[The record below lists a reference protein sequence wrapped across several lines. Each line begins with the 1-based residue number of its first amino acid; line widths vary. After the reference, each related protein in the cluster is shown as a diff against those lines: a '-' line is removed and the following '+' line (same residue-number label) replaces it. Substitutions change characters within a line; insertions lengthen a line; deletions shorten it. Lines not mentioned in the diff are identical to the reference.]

1 MSKINI
7 PKILIDVIK
16 KQALSSENEVY
27 GWLIG
32 YQKNNILNI
41 LAIIECKKFEFQT
54 VISAIPHAQ
63 EFQEISSV
71 LPQGIGPIGI
81 YHSHPFLSKIFH
93 SHTDDSTL
101 ISLSKQ
107 FPSCVSIV
115 TNGKEVNYYQLNE
128 NDQTTEIPIKFIETE
143 VPKFLLIAFNET
155 LSVRISKEVINN
167 LEKPNLN
174 IRILNA
180 LREYFESIWN
190 DMELYCN
197 NVEVLKDE
205 NIKQYLRTKLR
216 ADPIKLKIPLKL
228 KSNGEIRINLSR
240 SSNSSGMVEDNDNVC
255 LKMKIPLKL
264 PIYIHDKNK
273 KFHKIDQIIKTEL
286 ISNNI
291 LQKVYNCSVDLNNK
305 EIITPKDFFLN
316 YFGFFMRILCFD
328 DKKLNKNRFSGKIF
342 EFLSR
347 LLSIFDNFEEIELSE
362 NTKHHLQVFFDDIEK
377 LSYKFYWQD
386 DMNEILM
393 NFRNLI
399 N

>member
-1 MSKINI
+1 
-7 PKILIDVIK
+7 
-16 KQALSSENEVY
+16 
-27 GWLIG
+27 
-32 YQKNNILNI
+32 
-41 LAIIECKKFEFQT
+41 

-81 YHSHPFLSKIFH
+81 YHSHPFSGEVFH

-115 TNGKEVNYYQLNE
+115 TNGKKVNYYQLDE
-128 NDQTTEIPIKFIETE
+128 NYQTTEIPIKFIETE
-143 VPKFLLIAFNET
+143 VPKFLFITFNET
-155 LSVRISKEVINN
+155 FSVRISKKVIDN
-167 LEKPNLN
+167 LEKPNMIN

-190 DMELYCN
+190 DMELYSN
-197 NVEVLKDE
+197 NIEVLNDE
-205 NIKQYLRTKLR
+205 NVKQYLRSELSS
-216 ADPIKLKIPLKL
+216 DPIEIKIPSKLKY
-228 KSNGEIRINLSR
+228 NGDIKIYLDK
-240 SSNSSGMVEDNDNVC
+240 SSNSSSQVKENDNIN
-255 LKMKIPLKL
+255 LEMKIISKL

-273 KFHKIDQIIKTEL
+273 EFHEIDHVIKTEL
-286 ISNNI
+286 LSNNF
-291 LQKVYNCSVDLNNK
+291 LQKVYNCNVDLNNR

-316 YFGFFMRILCFD
+316 YFGFFIRILCFD
-328 DKKLNKNRFSGKIF
+328 GKKLNENRFSGKIF

-347 LLSIFDNFEEIELSE
+347 WLSLFDHFDDIELSE
-362 NTKHHLQVFFDDIEK
+362 KAKHHLQVFFDDIEK

-386 DMNEILM
+386 DMNKKIM
-393 NFRNLI
+393 NFSNLI

>member
-1 MSKINI
+1 
-7 PKILIDVIK
+7 
-16 KQALSSENEVY
+16 
-27 GWLIG
+27 
-32 YQKNNILNI
+32 
-41 LAIIECKKFEFQT
+41 

-81 YHSHPFLSKIFH
+81 YHSHPFSGEVFH

-115 TNGKEVNYYQLNE
+115 TNGKKVNYYQLDE
-128 NDQTTEIPIKFIETE
+128 NYQTTEIPIKFIETE
-143 VPKFLLIAFNET
+143 VPKFLFITFNET
-155 LSVRISKEVINN
+155 FSVRISKKVIDN
-167 LEKPNLN
+167 LEKPNMIN

-190 DMELYCN
+190 DMELYSN
-197 NVEVLKDE
+197 NIEVLKDE
-205 NIKQYLRTKLR
+205 NVKLYLRNELSS
-216 ADPIKLKIPLKL
+216 DPIEIKIPSKLKY
-228 KSNGEIRINLSR
+228 NGDIKIYLDK
-240 SSNSSGMVEDNDNVC
+240 SSNSSSQVKENDNIN
-255 LKMKIPLKL
+255 LEMKIISKL

-273 KFHKIDQIIKTEL
+273 EFHEIDHVIKTEL
-286 ISNNI
+286 LSNNF
-291 LQKVYNCSVDLNNK
+291 LQKVYNCNVDLNNR

-316 YFGFFMRILCFD
+316 YFGFFIRILCFD
-328 DKKLNKNRFSGKIF
+328 GKKLNENRFSGKIF

-347 LLSIFDNFEEIELSE
+347 WLSLFDHFEDIELSE
-362 NTKHHLQVFFDDIEK
+362 KAKHHLQVFFDDIEK

-386 DMNEILM
+386 DMNKKIM
-393 NFRNLI
+393 NFSNLI

>member
-1 MSKINI
+1 M
-7 PKILIDVIK
+7 
-16 KQALSSENEVY
+16 
-27 GWLIG
+27 
-32 YQKNNILNI
+32 
-41 LAIIECKKFEFQT
+41 
-54 VISAIPHAQ
+54 ISAIPHAE

-81 YHSHPFLSKIFH
+81 YHSHPFSGEVFH

-115 TNGKEVNYYQLNE
+115 TNGKEVNYYQLDE
-128 NDQTTEIPIKFIETE
+128 KYQTTEIPIKFIETE
-143 VPKFLLIAFNET
+143 VPKFLLITFNET
-155 LSVRISKEVINN
+155 LSVRISKEVIDN
-167 LEKPNLN
+167 LEKPNMIN

-197 NVEVLKDE
+197 NIEVLKDE
-205 NIKQYLRTKLR
+205 RVNQYLRNELSS
-216 ADPIKLKIPLKL
+216 DPIEIKIPSKL
-228 KSNGEIRINLSR
+228 KSDGDIKIALDK
-240 SSNSSGMVEDNDNVC
+240 SSNSSSLVKEIDNLY
-255 LKMKIPLKL
+255 LKMKITSKL
-264 PIYIHDKNK
+264 PIYIHDRNK
-273 KFHKIDQIIKTEL
+273 KIYEIDQIIRTEL

-291 LQKVYNCSVDLNNK
+291 LQKVYNCNVDLNNK
-305 EIITPKDFFLN
+305 EIITPKDLFLN

-328 DKKLNKNRFSGKIF
+328 AKKLNEDRFSGKIF

-347 LLSIFDNFEEIELSE
+347 LLSLFDHFEDIELSE
-362 NTKHHLQVFFDDIEK
+362 KAKHHLLVFFDDIEK
-377 LSYKFYWQD
+377 LTHKFYWQD
-386 DMNEILM
+386 DMNKILM

>member
-1 MSKINI
+1 M
-7 PKILIDVIK
+7 
-16 KQALSSENEVY
+16 
-27 GWLIG
+27 IG
-32 YQKNNILNI
+32 YQKNKILNI

-81 YHSHPFLSKIFH
+81 YHSHPFSGEVFH

-107 FPSCVSIV
+107 FPSCASIV
-115 TNGKEVNYYQLNE
+115 TNGKKVNYYQLDE
-128 NDQTTEIPIKFIETE
+128 NYQTIEIPIKFIETE
-143 VPKFLLIAFNET
+143 VPKFLLITFNES
-155 LSVRISKEVINN
+155 LSVRISKEVIDN
-167 LEKPNLN
+167 LEKPSMIN

-197 NVEVLKDE
+197 NIEVLKDE
-205 NIKQYLRTKLR
+205 RVNQYLRNELSS
-216 ADPIKLKIPLKL
+216 DPIEIKIPSKL
-228 KSNGEIRINLSR
+228 KSKGEIRIKLYNR
-240 SSNSSGMVEDNDNVC
+240 SNSSDMVEDDDNIC
-255 LKMKIPLKL
+255 LKMKFNSKL

-273 KFHKIDQIIKTEL
+273 NFYEIDQIIKTEL

-291 LQKVYNCSVDLNNK
+291 LQKIYDSRVDFNNK
-305 EIITPKDFFLN
+305 EIITPKDFYLN
-316 YFGFFMRILCFD
+316 YFGFFIRILSFN
-328 DKKLNKNRFSGKIF
+328 DKKINRNGYSGKIF

-347 LLSIFDNFEEIELSE
+347 LLSLYDHFKDIELPKE
-362 NTKHHLQVFFDDIEK
+362 AKNHIIVFFDGIEK
-377 LSYKFYWQD
+377 LSRNFYWQD
-386 DMNEILM
+386 DMNKKLI

-399 N
+399 NLN